1 MKLLLITA
9 VAEFENEVKQILK
22 KAQVKTFSYREVTGY
37 RNTSED
43 AIESNWFGTEM
54 NENESIMFYAFV
66 EKENVDLVFNL
77 IKEFNSQQETSSHV
91 HSAILNIEK
100 SNL

>member
-9 VAEFENEVKQILK
+9 VAEFEKEVKQILK
-22 KAQVKTFSYREVTGY
+22 KAQVKTFSYRDVLCY

-43 AIESNWFGTEM
+43 AIESNWFGAEM

-66 EKENVDLVFNL
+66 PKENVDLVFDL
-77 IKEFNSQQETSSHV
+77 ITEFNSLQETLSHI
-91 HSAILNIEK
+91 HSVILNIEK
-100 SNL
+100 SN